1 MEKSIKVSTREIAIR
16 AFDHLRHERKSDS
29 ALRLA
34 HHLLHYDRISLGIGE
49 VDWEIDMAIQKFGGN
64 PRTGYRYSAHFS
76 FNAETEMEE
85 ERYEEI
91 FNGKEYKRITTEFNL
106 LYTTTVFIRKRTLL
120 ACKIK
125 LKPLPTHRIFFQL
138 VFYSIYFLFKRH
150 MCFSVIYVQG

>member
-1 MEKSIKVSTREIAIR
+1 MGTTIKVSNREIAIR

-76 FNAETEMEE
+76 FNAETEMEK
-85 ERYEEI
+85 ERYEEYSTVMSNRRAATRSLFAFI
-91 FNGKEYKRITTEFNL
+91 DICTGNRIL
-106 LYTTTVFIRKRTLL
+106 PYTGNDK
-120 ACKIK
+120 
-125 LKPLPTHRIFFQL
+125 
-138 VFYSIYFLFKRH
+138 
-150 MCFSVIYVQG
+150 

>member
-1 MEKSIKVSTREIAIR
+1 MGTTIKVSNREIAIR

-64 PRTGYRYSAHFS
+64 PRTGYRYTAHFS
-76 FNAETEMEE
+76 FKGETEMEK

-91 FNGKEYKRITTEFNL
+91 FNGKEKPKGGHKVALRI
-106 LYTTTVFIRKRTLL
+106 Y
-120 ACKIK
+120 
-125 LKPLPTHRIFFQL
+125 
-138 VFYSIYFLFKRH
+138 RH
-150 MCFSVIYVQG
+150 MYGKPNPAVHR